1 MYDARHINGTWG
13 SKEVRR
19 LRELTK
25 SSKPKRRGPS
35 FLEGVD
41 PSRHHV
47 LKKKTYHF
55 LDISLHSTKGCSRY
69 KTKVKVKNNFIQL
82 SPTLIK
88 NTEEIIICENQ
99 PLSFLADVIC
109 TQSLK
114 VM

>member
-19 LRELTK
+19 LRELYEGG
-25 SSKPKRRGPS
+25 KPKRRGPC

-41 PSRHHV
+41 LSRHHV

-55 LDISLHSTKGCSRY
+55 LNISLHSTKGYSRY

-88 NTEEIIICENQ
+88 NTEEIIIC
-99 PLSFLADVIC
+99 
-109 TQSLK
+109 
-114 VM
+114 